1 MIFYY
6 EYCLLED
13 ATDFFIL
20 NYDEQVEIVKKESKV
35 FMIDEEN
42 SKFYM
47 YFINRYMTYIIDDND
62 VVRVS
67 MF

>member
-6 EYCLLED
+6 EYCSLED